1 MNIDICSVAK
11 EVVHLRQESIA
22 IRQDFV
28 RTQEHLKSLQHSLE
42 LSQALS
48 AQGRR
53 RDDVDEL
60 ETERR
65 TKESEVERLKGE
77 IIVSI

>member
-1 MNIDICSVAK
+1 M
-11 EVVHLRQESIA
+11 RQESIA
-22 IRQDFV
+22 IRQDFI

-48 AQGRR
+48 AQGLR
-53 RDDVDEL
+53 RDDVDEM
-60 ETERR
+60 ETERL

-77 IIVSI
+77 IIVSIQLIRFYLFIYLIS